1 MARKLKLKSIE
12 EALEEI
18 RDKLEKEVPKATAT
32 TKRRLARQIK
42 ELTQVIKLIPP
53 ICRNSR
59 YDL

>member
-18 RDKLEKEVPKATAT
+18 RENLEKEVAKTTA
-32 TKRRLARQIK
+32 KKKLLAKQIK
-42 ELTQVIKLIPP
+42 ELTRVIKLIPP
-53 ICRNSR
+53 ICGNSR